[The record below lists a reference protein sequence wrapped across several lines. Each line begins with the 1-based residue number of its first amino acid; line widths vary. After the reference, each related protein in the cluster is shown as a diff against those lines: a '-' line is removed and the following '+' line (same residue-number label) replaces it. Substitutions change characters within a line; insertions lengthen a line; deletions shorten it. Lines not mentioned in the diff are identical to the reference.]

1 MIVAVIPA
9 KGGSKRLPN
18 KNMHIINGKPLLEY
32 TVRYVK
38 ESKLINDF
46 YVTTDN
52 KQIIDYCAS
61 SKIKYIERPISLGGE
76 TPIIDVYRHFLT
88 QINFAKKINILLGLQ
103 PDHPDRRLSA
113 DKTIKLFIK
122 EKADRLMS
130 KQKNGKKNGAHYI
143 LSKKYLLTNISTKD
157 VTIIDD
163 CTNIHYI
170 ADIIKAEKYLNKL

>member
-18 KNMHIINGKPLLEY
+18 KNMYIINGKPLLEY
-32 TVRYVK
+32 TLQYVK
-38 ESKLINDF
+38 KSKLINEF
-46 YVTTDN
+46 YVSTDN
-52 KQIIDYCAS
+52 KQIMDYCVS
-61 SKIKYIERPISLGGE
+61 SRIKYIQRPISLGGE

-88 QINFAKKINILLGLQ
+88 QINFSQKINILLGLQ

-113 DKTIKLFIK
+113 DQTIKLFID

-130 KQKNGKKNGAHYI
+130 KQKNGEKNGAHYI
-143 LSKKYLLTNISTKD
+143 LSKKYLSTNISKKD

-163 CTNIHYI
+163 CTNIHYM
-170 ADIIKAEKYLNKL
+170 ADIIKAGKHLKKL

>member
-52 KQIIDYCAS
+52 KQIID
-61 SKIKYIERPISLGGE
+61 IP
-76 TPIIDVYRHFLT
+76 F
-88 QINFAKKINILLGLQ
+88 NFTNEGSQVI
-103 PDHPDRRLSA
+103 
-113 DKTIKLFIK
+113 F
-122 EKADRLMS
+122 
-130 KQKNGKKNGAHYI
+130 KNLKR
-143 LSKKYLLTNISTKD
+143 
-157 VTIIDD
+157 
-163 CTNIHYI
+163 
-170 ADIIKAEKYLNKL
+170 